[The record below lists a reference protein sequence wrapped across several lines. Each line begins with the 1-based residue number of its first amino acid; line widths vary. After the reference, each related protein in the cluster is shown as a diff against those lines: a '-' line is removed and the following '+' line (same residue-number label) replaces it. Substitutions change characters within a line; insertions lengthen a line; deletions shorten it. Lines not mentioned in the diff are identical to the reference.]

1 VTAPVGPGLSCANC
15 GRAFRGRFCPDCGQ
29 ELQDVRR
36 PIDQV
41 VSEFLGDFLAFDA
54 RVWRTLVP
62 LVAKP
67 GELTREY
74 LAGRRAR
81 YVPPFRLYV
90 FGGFVYFTVMALTG
104 GGPFAPVI
112 TSEDGVTSVSMRGIR
127 LQSGL
132 SAEDA
137 NGAGT
142 VATREE
148 GSEGGVFRR
157 FDEQAVAATRDQ
169 RAFARSLI
177 GSLSYA
183 HFLLMPIFA
192 LLLKSFYRNRYVA
205 EHLIFSL
212 HFHAF
217 VLLPGTVVV
226 GASALL
232 GADAE
237 GTGGRVVSTA
247 WLLAIAAY
255 LFVAMGRMYG
265 ESRRRT
271 ILKVLGLGFAY
282 SVVTA
287 VVILLVAIG
296 TIWFY

>member
-1 VTAPVGPGLSCANC
+1 VTAPVAPGVSCANC
-15 GRAFRGRFCPDCGQ
+15 GRGFRGRFCPDCGQ
-29 ELQDVRR
+29 EIQDVRR
-36 PIDQV
+36 PIGQLV
-41 VSEFLGDFLAFDA
+41 GEFLGDFLAFDA
-54 RVWRTLVP
+54 RIWRTLVP

-74 LAGRRAR
+74 FAGRRAR

-112 TSEDGVTSVSMRGIR
+112 TSEDGVTAVSIRGIR
-127 LQSGL
+127 LRSGDL
-132 SAEDA
+132 AGDAGRARAAEA
-137 NGAGT
+137 PA
-142 VATREE
+142 EM
-148 GSEGGVFRR
+148 SGGVLRR

-169 RAFARSLI
+169 QVFARSLI

-192 LLLKSFYRNRYVA
+192 LLLKAFYRNRYVA

-217 VLLPGTVVV
+217 VLLPGAMVV
-226 GASALL
+226 GVSTLL
-232 GADAE
+232 GADAM
-237 GTGGRVVSTA
+237 GGGGRAVSSG

-255 LFVAMGRMYG
+255 LFVAIRRVYG

-271 ILKVLGLGFAY
+271 VLKLLGLGFAY
-282 SVVTA
+282 SAVAA
-287 VVILLVAIG
+287 VVIMLVAIG